1 MRIILFGPPG
11 VGKGTQAQLLSEK
24 YNMAK
29 LSSGDLLREEVSLS
43 SPIGKKV
50 ERFLRKGHLVPDDI
64 IYELVDN
71 YVLENKDCD
80 ILFDGF
86 PRNLS
91 QARSLEKSLA
101 QLGQTIDIAFEMHLN
116 EDEIIKRLMDRRYCP
131 KCGRIYNSTM
141 NPPKT
146 YGICDADRTKL
157 AKRDDDTPDVIRRRL
172 RIYKDETQPLVD
184 YYRSLSV
191 YRRIDARGNQQEVLQ
206 RICET
211 VNGYIDNKCRRN

>member
-1 MRIILFGPPG
+1 MRIVLFGPPG

-24 YNMAK
+24 YNMVR

-43 SPIGKKV
+43 SPTGKKV

-71 YVLENKDCD
+71 YLLENKDCD

-86 PRNLS
+86 PRNLN

-101 QLGQTIDIAFEMHLN
+101 QLGQTIDIAFEMYLD
-116 EDEIIKRLMDRRYCP
+116 EDEIVKRLMDRRYCP
-131 KCGRIYNSTM
+131 KCGRIYNSTT

-146 YGICDADRTKL
+146 DGICDADRTKL
-157 AKRDDDTPDVIRRRL
+157 AKRDDDTADVIRRRL

-184 YYRSLSV
+184 YYRSLNV

-211 VNGYIDNKCRRN
+211 VNGYIDNKCRSN